1 MIKLNCKADSAY
13 SMENVLKK
21 SVISDGFEKV
31 HSVPINH
38 KSRRILRNERR
49 VRYAT
54 VY

>member
-1 MIKLNCKADSAY
+1 MIKLNCKANSAY
-13 SMENVLKK
+13 SVNNVLKK

-31 HSVPINH
+31 YSVPVNH